1 MRHLFVVA
9 IALMVLCSIIAAA
22 PARADVLV
30 LKNGDRISGKIK
42 RIWGDDVSIDPD
54 YADEF
59 QVKFSAVEYIESDR
73 DFDVELTD
81 GTEMLAHFEGAGAD
95 GTQRV
100 KSADQSVSVPLETLY
115 EVDEPEADFEL
126 DSHIDLSGTINSGNT
141 DTLDTKLRGDLTVRI
156 HDHRNIGEVT
166 FFREEVE
173 GVSTKEQD
181 LFRYSYN
188 YLFREPWFFTADLT
202 YESDPIMEL
211 ESRVIGSAGIGV
223 DLWNTPRRTLS
234 VQLGAGMQTEE
245 IADESEDSAVANWT
259 LRYEQ
264 DFFSDD
270 LELFHNHSITHNL
283 SGRTNTSYKSSTG
296 VRYEITDLFYGN
308 VSVDFDYESDP
319 AEDAENEDV
328 TFVFG
333 VGLEF

>member
-1 MRHLFVVA
+1 
-9 IALMVLCSIIAAA
+9 
-22 PARADVLV
+22 
-30 LKNGDRISGKIK
+30 
-42 RIWGDDVSIDPD
+42 
-54 YADEF
+54 
-59 QVKFSAVEYIESDR
+59 
-73 DFDVELTD
+73 
-81 GTEMLAHFEGAGAD
+81 
-95 GTQRV
+95 
-100 KSADQSVSVPLETLY
+100 
-115 EVDEPEADFEL
+115 
-126 DSHIDLSGTINSGNT
+126 
-141 DTLDTKLRGDLTVRI
+141 LRGDLTVRI
-156 HDHRNIGEVT
+156 NDHRNIGEVT

-173 GVSTKEQD
+173 GVSTQEQD
-181 LFRYSYN
+181 LFKYSYN

-211 ESRVIGSAGIGV
+211 DSRVIGSAGIGV

-234 VQLGAGMQTEE
+234 IQLGAGMQTEE
-245 IADESEDSAVANWT
+245 IAEESEDSAVANWT
-259 LRYEQ
+259 LRYQQ
-264 DFFSDD
+264 DFFRDD

>member
-1 MRHLFVVA
+1 MALLVV
-9 IALMVLCSIIAAA
+9 CSTIAAA
-22 PARADVLV
+22 PSRADVLV

-42 RIWGDDVSIDPD
+42 RIWDAEVSIDPD

-59 QVKFSAVEYIESDR
+59 QVKTSAVEYIESDR
-73 DFDVELTD
+73 EFDVELAD
-81 GTEMLAHFEGAGAD
+81 GTEMMANFDGAGAD
-95 GTQRV
+95 GAQRV
-100 KSADQSVSVPLETLY
+100 KSADQTVSVPLENLF
-115 EVDEPEADFEL
+115 EVDEPEADFEIE
-126 DSHIDLSGTINSGNT
+126 SHIDLSGTINTGNT

-156 HDHRNIGEVT
+156 NDHRNIGEVT

-173 GVSTKEQD
+173 GVSTQEQD
-181 LFRYSYN
+181 LFKYSYN

-211 ESRVIGSAGIGV
+211 DSRVIGSAGIGV

-234 VQLGAGMQTEE
+234 IQLGAGMQTEE
-245 IADESEDSAVANWT
+245 IAEESEDSAVANWT
-259 LRYEQ
+259 LRYQQ
-264 DFFSDD
+264 DFFRDD